1 MTKENTTTQVN
12 ITRERMIQLL
22 NEDLAGEYQAI
33 IAYTVYSQVLKGAAY
48 TDIAREL
55 EAHAGEELAHAIKI
69 AKQID
74 YLGGMPGV
82 MPKAVKTSND
92 PVAMLR
98 ADLEN
103 ERETV
108 GRYRQR
114 IRQAEAMGEFA
125 LSATLRAIIVQEQD
139 HEIDL
144 SAALDINVPPAK
156 EPAHK
161 NNGRNQVRI
170 STPQSDKSSY
180 SDKPKP
186 QAVRIAAGYVKNGL
200 GARSPDARAWAT
212 VNKLNGGGKKSGSG
226 RKRN

>member
-1 MTKENTTTQVN
+1 MTKEHTTAGLN
-12 ITRERMIQLL
+12 ITRKEMIGLL

-55 EAHAGEELAHAIKI
+55 ELHAVEELQHAIKI

-82 MPKAVKTSND
+82 TPKPVKTSSD

-103 ERETV
+103 ERTTV
-108 GRYRQR
+108 GRYRER
-114 IRQAEAMGEFA
+114 IRQAEAMGEFG
-125 LSATLRAIIVQEQD
+125 LSETLRAIIVQEQE

-144 SAALDINVPPAK
+144 SSALGIDVPPAK
-156 EPAHK
+156 NPA
-161 NNGRNQVRI
+161 
-170 STPQSDKSSY
+170 DK
-180 SDKPKP
+180 K
-186 QAVRIAAGYVKNGL
+186 
-200 GARSPDARAWAT
+200 
-212 VNKLNGGGKKSGSG
+212 
-226 RKRN
+226 

>member
-1 MTKENTTTQVN
+1 MTKENMKSGFT
-12 ITRERMIQLL
+12 ITREQMIQLL

-55 EAHAGEELAHAIKI
+55 EGHAGEELAHAIKI

-82 MPKAVKTSND
+82 TPKPVKTSND
-92 PVAMLR
+92 PVEMLR

-108 GRYRQR
+108 GRYRER
-114 IRQAEAMGEFA
+114 IRQAEVMGEFA
-125 LSATLRAIIVQEQD
+125 LSETLRAIIVQEQE

-144 SAALDINVPPAK
+144 SAALNINVPPAK
-156 EPAHK
+156 SPA
-161 NNGRNQVRI
+161 
-170 STPQSDKSSY
+170 DK
-180 SDKPKP
+180 KMV
-186 QAVRIAAGYVKNGL
+186 QAK
-200 GARSPDARAWAT
+200 
-212 VNKLNGGGKKSGSG
+212 
-226 RKRN
+226 

>member
-1 MTKENTTTQVN
+1 MTKKPTPAGLNV
-12 ITRERMIQLL
+12 TRKQMIDLL

-55 EAHAGEELAHAIKI
+55 EVHAAEELEHAIKI

-82 MPKAVKTSND
+82 TPKPVKTSDD
-92 PVAMLR
+92 PVEMLR

-114 IRQAEAMGEFA
+114 ILQAEAMGEFA
-125 LSATLRAIIVQEQD
+125 LSETLRGIIVQEQE

-144 SAALDINVPPAK
+144 SAALGIAVPLPK
-156 EPAHK
+156 EP
-161 NNGRNQVRI
+161 
-170 STPQSDKSSY
+170 STRRVGDK
-180 SDKPKP
+180 
-186 QAVRIAAGYVKNGL
+186 R
-200 GARSPDARAWAT
+200 
-212 VNKLNGGGKKSGSG
+212 
-226 RKRN
+226 